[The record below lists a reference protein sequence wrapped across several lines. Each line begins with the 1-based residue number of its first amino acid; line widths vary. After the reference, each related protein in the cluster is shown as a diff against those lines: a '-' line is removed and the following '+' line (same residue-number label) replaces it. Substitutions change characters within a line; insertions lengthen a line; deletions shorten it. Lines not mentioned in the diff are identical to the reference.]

1 MDIFETLGEIA
12 CEIRRSYSNNLET
25 TAREQRLMEEIA
37 SEIRRNSFREKPET
51 NDREFIRDLVDK
63 ANQNDIQPEK
73 IQLEVQKKN
82 EVIEKIEE
90 LCQENIWL

>member
-1 MDIFETLGEIA
+1 MVLFSKVFIEAAKTISGGKL
-12 CEIRRSYSNNLET
+12 
-25 TAREQRLMEEIA
+25 
-37 SEIRRNSFREKPET
+37 ET
-51 NDREFIRDLVDK
+51 NDREVIRDLVVKANQNGIRLMTLMTSLGINEYDLVDK

>member
-1 MDIFETLGEIA
+1 M
-12 CEIRRSYSNNLET
+12 
-25 TAREQRLMEEIA
+25 
-37 SEIRRNSFREKPET
+37 
-51 NDREFIRDLVDK
+51 DK

>member
-1 MDIFETLGEIA
+1 MYNYEGIAKIF
-12 CEIRRSYSNNLET
+12 
-25 TAREQRLMEEIA
+25 
-37 SEIRRNSFREKPET
+37 SEIGRISSREKPET

>member
-1 MDIFETLGEIA
+1 MVLFSKVFIEAAKTISGGKL
-12 CEIRRSYSNNLET
+12 
-25 TAREQRLMEEIA
+25 
-37 SEIRRNSFREKPET
+37 ET
-51 NDREFIRDLVDK
+51 NDREVIRDLVVKANQNGIRLMNVMTILGINEYDLVDK

-73 IQLEVQKKN
+73 IQLDVQKKN

>member
-1 MDIFETLGEIA
+1 MDYFSIGDSILAIGDSI
-12 CEIRRSYSNNLET
+12 LEQMKT
-25 TAREQRLMEEIA
+25 ID
-37 SEIRRNSFREKPET
+37 K
-51 NDREFIRDLVDK
+51 DKVVRDLVDK

>member
-1 MDIFETLGEIA
+1 MYDYERIANIF
-12 CEIRRSYSNNLET
+12 
-25 TAREQRLMEEIA
+25 
-37 SEIRRNSFREKPET
+37 SEIRRISSREKPET
-51 NDREFIRDLVDK
+51 NDREVIRDLVDK

>member
-1 MDIFETLGEIA
+1 MVLFSKVFIEAAKTISGGKL
-12 CEIRRSYSNNLET
+12 
-25 TAREQRLMEEIA
+25 
-37 SEIRRNSFREKPET
+37 ET
-51 NDREFIRDLVDK
+51 NDREVFRDLMAKANNIMTSLGINEYDLVDK

>member
-1 MDIFETLGEIA
+1 MVLGKVLSEVAKTI
-12 CEIRRSYSNNLET
+12 SGGKLET
-25 TAREQRLMEEIA
+25 
-37 SEIRRNSFREKPET
+37 K
-51 NDREFIRDLVDK
+51 DREVIRDLVDK

>member
-1 MDIFETLGEIA
+1 MDYFSIGDSILAIGDSI
-12 CEIRRSYSNNLET
+12 LEQMKT
-25 TAREQRLMEEIA
+25 ID
-37 SEIRRNSFREKPET
+37 K
-51 NDREFIRDLVDK
+51 DKVVRDLVDK

-73 IQLEVQKKN
+73 IQLDVQKKN

>member
-1 MDIFETLGEIA
+1 MVLDKVLSEVAKTISGGK
-12 CEIRRSYSNNLET
+12 LET
-25 TAREQRLMEEIA
+25 
-37 SEIRRNSFREKPET
+37 K
-51 NDREFIRDLVDK
+51 DREVIRDLVDK

>member
-1 MDIFETLGEIA
+1 MDFLDIMSSVVKDVKINDKVMRDLSVMLHDMGQLQ
-12 CEIRRSYSNNLET
+12 Y
-25 TAREQRLMEEIA
+25 
-37 SEIRRNSFREKPET
+37 EKVET
-51 NDREFIRDLVDK
+51 NDKVIRDLVDK